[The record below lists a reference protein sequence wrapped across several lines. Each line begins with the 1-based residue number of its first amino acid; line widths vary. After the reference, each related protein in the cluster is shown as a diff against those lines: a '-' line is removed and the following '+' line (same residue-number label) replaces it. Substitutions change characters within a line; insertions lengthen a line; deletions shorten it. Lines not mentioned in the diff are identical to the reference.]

1 MHHDVIHIIITIQI
15 KVIYSGIF
23 IIQTPFETLQC
34 LRLLEQ
40 FHHRVKVQVIAREAQ
55 VFILIRSSA
64 DRGSEESHQR
74 DD

>member
-1 MHHDVIHIIITIQI
+1 MHHDVIHIVIAIQVE
-15 KVIYSGIF
+15 VIYSGIF

-55 VFILIRSSA
+55 VFILIRSSPGCA
-64 DRGSEESHQR
+64 SEESHQSN
-74 DD
+74 D